1 MKVRPS
7 GSITSRCLKFCRPQ
21 KLSSKTSPLPHTYL
35 SGSIGSR
42 AERQWIGTRSSR
54 TSPARRVL
62 HLRVAES
69 ASTRPRLRQHGA
81 RRETKARSPALWRW
95 RGTWSTPRPEP
106 GQGPRAGNRVSR
118 EASCREPRGA
128 RDAYVSWMFS
138 LLRFPPRPPTPE
150 GNGPGNLR
158 DADAA
163 PCRRASDAADR
174 PCNVLADHL
183 GREGV
188 IGIDLAAAVGPL
200 QIHPS
205 EAIGEVD
212 PDARNLTHRVENRA
226 RIRIAPA
233 SL

>member
-1 MKVRPS
+1 MAGNVV
-7 GSITSRCLKFCRPQ
+7 
-21 KLSSKTSPLPHTYL
+21 HTK
-35 SGSIGSR
+35 
-42 AERQWIGTRSSR
+42 AGTRTRTTGRKQGESR
-54 TSPARRVL
+54 SIM
-62 HLRVAES
+62 S
-69 ASTRPRLRQHGA
+69 G
-81 RRETKARSPALWRW
+81 
-95 RGTWSTPRPEP
+95 PE
-106 GQGPRAGNRVSR
+106 
-118 EASCREPRGA
+118 GA

-205 EAIGEVD
+205 EAIREVD
-212 PDARNLTHRVENRA
+212 PDAGDLTHRVENRA

-233 SL
+233 SLEAVVGKLDAHRIRADERLQRGGGTEHLLDRQGALELYADACRGRPELAVAAPGPNEIRMHPQEPEVAQQSEANGGAEHQRKSN